1 MIFLFSYKVN
11 ILFNYFFKIR
21 WYQKVRKEKWHPP
34 SYPSS
39 IAILLPRNNGCWHL
53 LVTVCF
59 QILLENWCSRFWHPD
74 HLLLELECSLFL
86 PPNPEF
92 KKKSNFSRKNCIP
105 GPKPFPSGSSL
116 AVLLSPCSISGK
128 HTRTVQGPGELAMMD
143 GNFWVYV
150 FKKLMFLKWFP
161 ST

>member
-21 WYQKVRKEKWHPP
+21 WYQKVHKEKWHPP

-92 KKKSNFSRKNCIP
+92 KKKEQFFQKKLHP
-105 GPKPFPSGSSL
+105 WTQTFPFWLFSGSTAFSL
-116 AVLLSPCSISGK
+116 FHFWQTYAHSPR
-128 HTRTVQGPGELAMMD
+128 TRWTCHD
-143 GNFWVYV
+143 GWE
-150 FKKLMFLKWFP
+150 FLGVRF
-161 ST
+161 